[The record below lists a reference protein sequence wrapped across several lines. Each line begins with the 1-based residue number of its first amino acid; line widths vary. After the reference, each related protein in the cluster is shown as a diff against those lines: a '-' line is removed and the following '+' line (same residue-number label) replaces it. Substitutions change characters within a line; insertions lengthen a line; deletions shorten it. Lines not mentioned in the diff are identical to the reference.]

1 MALITRAPNTEMNVE
16 NEPLNCIPLNSNSSH
31 KQLQIL
37 LQSPPRSPFNLPDDW
52 LVEHRP
58 RFSNPNQV
66 DKYYIE
72 PQTGHK
78 FRSLVAVQRY
88 LNGETRNYLPIERMI
103 SENKDTIVLRSPQSP
118 FKLPDDWV
126 VEHRPRVSKPNC
138 VDRVDRYYIEPHT
151 GVKFRSLV
159 SVQRYLNEET
169 RDDLPTERMISENKN
184 TTFIKSRTA
193 QKCLSPS
200 DFEARKFLYAKDF
213 EGRLTG
219 ENACRETPKLVSKFG
234 SGKRSAPSMNSY
246 ENPVEK
252 SFSVAEDQA
261 TLKPSI
267 QSTHSE
273 NFDSQKKIKTGE
285 DDRGSI
291 HNLTRPP
298 TKVSWV
304 LSGPGG
310 FWNPFLDDSIIAAS
324 EKAEWSKA
332 FSISINEGVTN

>member
-16 NEPLNCIPLNSNSSH
+16 NEPLNCIPLTSNSTH
-31 KQLQIL
+31 KQFQIL
-37 LQSPPRSPFNLPDDW
+37 LQSPPQSPFKLPDDW

-103 SENKDTIVLRSPQSP
+103 TENKDTIVLRSPQSP

-138 VDRVDRYYIEPHT
+138 VDRVDRYYIEPRT

-184 TTFIKSRTA
+184 T
-193 QKCLSPS
+193 
-200 DFEARKFLYAKDF
+200 
-213 EGRLTG
+213 
-219 ENACRETPKLVSKFG
+219 LVSKFG

-246 ENPVEK
+246 ENHVEK